1 MKVTREVITDL
12 LPAYYA
18 KEASADSRALVE
30 EFFAQDPEF
39 ARLAKEQEDADL
51 FAAPPS
57 APLRRDQELET
68 LIKTRVSL
76 RLRSLWLAL
85 AITFTL
91 FPMSAVF
98 NSKGLVWLMLR
109 DAPQFAST
117 CLAIAVV
124 CWIQFLRTKR
134 RLRSSGV

>member
-1 MKVTREVITDL
+1 MKVTRDVITDL

-18 KEASADSRALVE
+18 KEASADTRALVD

-39 ARLAKEQEDADL
+39 GRLAKEQQDADL

-57 APLRRDQELET
+57 ARLRPDHELEA

-76 RLRSLWLAL
+76 RFRSFWLAL
-85 AITFTL
+85 AIMFTA

-98 NSKGLVWLMLR
+98 SSKGLVWFMLR
-109 DAPQFAST
+109 DAPEFAST
-117 CLAIAVV
+117 CIAIAVA
-124 CWIQFLRTKR
+124 CWILFFRTKR